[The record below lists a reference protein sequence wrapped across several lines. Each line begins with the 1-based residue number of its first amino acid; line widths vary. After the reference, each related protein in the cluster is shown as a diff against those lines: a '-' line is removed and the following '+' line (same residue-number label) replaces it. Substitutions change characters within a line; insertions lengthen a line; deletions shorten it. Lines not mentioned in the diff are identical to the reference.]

1 MKKFFFLTLFLLTA
15 FLLTANSSYGGVPRL
30 LSYEGVLTNSS
41 GAPVSDGA
49 YNVTFGIYNAQTGG
63 TALWSES
70 QSATTKNGLFA
81 ILLGSSSSLDLDF
94 NQDYWLG
101 IRVGSDSEMSPRQR
115 IAASGYAINADMV
128 DGFHAGELTG
138 EKGDTGADGTQGD
151 KGDTGPQGEKGDKGD
166 TGPGGGDKGDKG
178 DTGPAGPAGADGADG
193 PKGDTGDTGP
203 IGLTGDKGDTGPAGA
218 TGPAGTDGDTG
229 LIGPTGP
236 AGTDGDTGPAGPQGV
251 QGNTGDTGPAGPK
264 GDTGDTGPQGVKGD
278 TGDTGAAGPT
288 GATGPAGTDGTDG
301 TDGDTG
307 PTGAT
312 GPTGPAGTD
321 GDTGPAGPTGPAG
334 AQGDKGD
341 TGAKGDKGDT
351 GGYPVHY
358 IGESYGGGIV
368 FYVYDDGQHGLIAA
382 TADQHTGIRWYGGSY
397 TNTRARADGVGAGLK
412 NTAIIIANQGP
423 VDGAAFA
430 ATVCNEYSVTFGG
443 VTYGDWYLPSMHEL
457 SLMYTNLHLAGLGG
471 FTSSYYW
478 SSTEYEAVGA
488 WYFNFNGGYAGTY
501 SKANT
506 YYVRAVR
513 AF

>member
-193 PKGDTGDTGP
+193 PKGDTGDTGDTGP

-229 LIGPTGP
+229 PAGPAGP
-236 AGTDGDTGPAGPQGV
+236 AGTDGDTGAVGAQGDK
-251 QGNTGDTGPAGPK
+251 GDTGTTGAQGVKGDTGTAGTKGDK
-264 GDTGDTGPQGVKGD
+264 GDTGDTGPQG
-278 TGDTGAAGPT
+278 
-288 GATGPAGTDGTDG
+288 
-301 TDGDTG
+301 
-307 PTGAT
+307 
-312 GPTGPAGTD
+312 
-321 GDTGPAGPTGPAG
+321 
-334 AQGDKGD
+334 
-341 TGAKGDKGDT
+341 DKGDT
-351 GGYPVHY
+351 GGYTVHT

-368 FYVYDDGQHGLIAA
+368 FYVYDGGQHGLIAA
-382 TADQHTGIRWYGGSY
+382 TADQSASMRWYAGTY
-397 TNTRARADGVGAGLK
+397 TNTMALAADGVGAGK
-412 NTAIIIANQGP
+412 ANTAIIIANQGYG
-423 VDGAAFA
+423 DGDTYAAR
-430 ATVCNEYSVTFGG
+430 VCNEYSVTVDG
-443 VTYGDWYLPSMHEL
+443 VTYGDWYLPSKHEL
-457 SLMYTNLHLAGLGG
+457 QLLYNSGIITTGG
-471 FTSSYYW
+471 FYW
-478 SSTEYEAVGA
+478 SSTEYNATNA
-488 WYFNFNGGYAGTY
+488 WLFNFDDGSATNFGKYYT
-501 SKANT
+501 T
-506 YYVRAVR
+506 YVRAVR